1 MKLLYNVPEDK
12 WKSDVFLSLN
22 TFLPMFLLQCT
33 TPELFWMEPSLTQ
46 AGTEETLSH
55 SNWDKV
61 YIFWG
66 CALVLFLGVV
76 VEHWLLALPVWCW

>member
-1 MKLLYNVPEDK
+1 
-12 WKSDVFLSLN
+12 
-22 TFLPMFLLQCT
+22 
-33 TPELFWMEPSLTQ
+33 MEPSLTQ

-61 YIFWG
+61 YIFGG

-76 VEHWLLALPVWCW
+76 VKHWLLALPVLVLVVVSIVPE